1 MPGQTM
7 GSLTPTNQQRTLG
20 GILSIRQAALCRL
33 SVLVLTL
40 CSVGAWAQTVTTFEG
55 IDASQVAHPE
65 ADADANGAIGTKQ
78 YMEWTNVY
86 YQAYDKV
93 TFAPVWSTPQP
104 GTTPFTNNG
113 LTACNN
119 LNPGDGVILFDN
131 LASRWVI
138 AGHTPA
144 PNYYYCV
151 AVSSTDDL
159 TASNFKW
166 YTYAFPLNSILGTNA
181 QGTTFYPDWPKIAV
195 WPDAYYVGIDMG
207 DPNNGFLDVGVA
219 ACALDRTHM
228 LTGATAVAPQC
239 FVNPIPVTSTPYLA
253 HSLEPADVQG
263 SIPPPVGSPEYF
275 VSIQNPVI
283 DGVTNTSDAINL
295 WQFHVDWT
303 TPANST
309 FTQSSVPV
317 TAYIPGCYS
326 TSAPGNTEC
335 VPESTT
341 ATTNQR
347 IDSVGDRLM
356 FRFAYRNFGEYQ
368 SYLVSHTVQVGT
380 GVRSQTGIRWY
391 ELRGNGAPA
400 VYQSGTIRPDQT
412 LYRFMPSIAQDQN
425 GNAAVGYSVSS
436 ASTHP
441 GMSASWWS
449 LTGQTAPAE
458 IPLYSGAG
466 DEQNA
471 YFWGDYS
478 SMTVDPVGGCAFWYI
493 NQYLSA
499 NQAGTSTIWRTRISN
514 FSVPGCGTV
523 TAAPSS
529 LTFAAQAVG
538 TSSSSQL
545 VTLSNGQSAALNIGS
560 ISFTGNNPG
569 SFTQTN
575 DCGSSL
581 PAAQTCSIQVTFTP
595 QVSGSLTAT
604 LNVNDNAGNTPQTV
618 ALSGT
623 ATGGQV
629 VLSVTSILF
638 GNVVTGTSKTAAAV
652 KLTNTTSA
660 ALTGINIVSSGAPF
674 SQVNTCGTMLAAGA
688 QCTITITFSPTIVA
702 QLSGTI
708 TINDSATG
716 SPQIISVKGTGVL
729 PISVVP
735 VSLAF
740 GQVTVGT
747 STAAKISTVTN
758 NQKVAIT
765 FSSILLTGTNPG
777 DYSQTNTCSSGL
789 AAGAKCTISIIF
801 TPTAKGSRPA
811 SVTFTDTGTNSPQIL
826 PLIGTGK

>member
-1 MPGQTM
+1 MPGCTV
-7 GSLTPTNQQRTLG
+7 GSLVPTNQSGTLEG
-20 GILSIRQAALCRL
+20 VSTRRRAALCLL
-33 SVLVLTL
+33 SVLFFCVF
-40 CSVGAWAQTVTTFEG
+40 SVSVRAQTVTTFEG

-65 ADADANGAIGTKQ
+65 ADADANGAVGTKQ
-78 YMEWTNVY
+78 FMEWTNVY
-86 YQAYDKV
+86 FQAYDKV
-93 TFAPVWSTPQP
+93 TFAPVWSVPQP
-104 GTTPFTNNG
+104 GPTPFAANG
-113 LTACNN
+113 LTNCSN
-119 LNPGDGVILFDN
+119 LNPGDGVVIFDN
-131 LASRWVI
+131 LAKRWVL
-138 AGHTPA
+138 AGHSPA

-151 AVSSTDDL
+151 AISSTDDL
-159 TASNFKW
+159 TSSSLKW
-166 YTYAFPLNSILGTNA
+166 YTYAFSLNSILGMNA
-181 QGTTFYPDWPKIAV
+181 QGTTYYPDWPKIGA
-195 WPDAYYVGIDMG
+195 WPDAYYVGMDMG
-207 DPNNGFLDVGVA
+207 DPGNGFLDIGTV
-219 ACALDRTHM
+219 ACAFDRTNM
-228 LTGATAVAPQC
+228 LIGAAARTPQC
-239 FVNPIPVTSTPYLA
+239 FVNPSPVTGSPYLA

-263 SIPPPVGSPEYF
+263 STPPPVGSPEYF

-303 TPANST
+303 TPANTT
-309 FTQSSVPV
+309 FIHTSIPV
-317 TAYIPGCYS
+317 TPYIPGCYS
-326 TSAPGNTEC
+326 TSSPGNTEC

-341 ATTNQR
+341 ASTGQH

-356 FRFAYRNFGEYQ
+356 FRFSYRNFGEYQ
-368 SYLVSHTVQVGT
+368 SYLASHTVQVGT
-380 GVRSQTGIRWY
+380 TIRSQTGIRWY

-441 GMSASWWS
+441 GISASWWS
-449 LTGQTAPAE
+449 LTGQTAPTE

-478 SMTVDPVGGCAFWYI
+478 DMTVDPVGGCAFWYI

-499 NQAGTSTIWRTRISN
+499 NQSGTATIWRTRVSN
-514 FSVPGCGTV
+514 FTVPGCGT
-523 TAAPSS
+523 TTLAPSS
-529 LTFAAQAVG
+529 SAFPSQMVG

-545 VTLSNGQSAALNIGS
+545 LTLNNGQGVALSISS

-569 SFTQTN
+569 SFSQTN

-581 PAAQTCSIQVTFTP
+581 PAGGTCSIHVTFTP
-595 QVSGSLTAT
+595 QVVGSLSAT

-623 ATGGQV
+623 SAGGP
-629 VLSVTSILF
+629 VLLSMTSIAF
-638 GNVVTGTSKTAAAV
+638 GNVVTGTSKTAAV
-652 KLTNTTSA
+652 KMTNQTSA

-674 SQVNTCGTMLAAGA
+674 SQVNTCGTTLAAGA
-688 QCTITITFSPTIVA
+688 QCTITITFSPTIVGTQA
-702 QLSGTI
+702 GTI

-716 SPQIISVKGTGVL
+716 SPQIISVRGTGAL
-729 PISVVP
+729 PVSLVP
-735 VSLAF
+735 ASLAF

-747 STAAKISTVTN
+747 STAAKVTTVTN
-758 NQKVAIT
+758 NEKVAVT
-765 FSSILLTGTNPG
+765 FSSIILTGTDPG
-777 DYSQTNTCSSGL
+777 DYSQTNTCSGGL

-801 TPTAKGSRPA
+801 TPTAKGGRPA
-811 SVTFTDTGTNSPQIL
+811 SVTFTDTATNSPQIL
-826 PLIGTGK
+826 SLIGTGK